1 MSLCRIHL
9 KKLVCQAANQGL
21 YSFERHLGFYSQW
34 FKVRSPRPWN
44 PVACVQTGELVAGI
58 RLHCTAEPKA
68 QPIRK
73 KKENPNAKKVIG
85 NVGRLIPYNYIQMI
99 SENGED
105 MGKMSRWKAI
115 KIMEER
121 DLKLVVFRE
130 DADPPMYR
138 LMTGKQIFEEQT
150 KLREKQK
157 LSSGP
162 SSVQVKEMSF
172 LASIEKHDLDIKKK
186 QLAQWIEKKYHV
198 RVTVTKRR
206 AADGPGKED
215 VLQNLL
221 KFLQNQATCSSEPK
235 ERKDGRAVVCVLR
248 PLSAKEL
255 QKLKKDL
262 EPENRKEQN
271 TPKTKLE
278 QSPNTELTNS

>member
-9 KKLVCQAANQGL
+9 KKLVCQAANRGL

-34 FKVRSPRPWN
+34 FKVRSPQPWN
-44 PVACVQTGELVAGI
+44 PVTCVQTGELVAGI
-58 RLHCTAEPKA
+58 RLHCTADQEPKA

-162 SSVQVKEMSF
+162 SEYSTIKSTF
-172 LASIEKHDLDIKKK
+172 TNKHL
-186 QLAQWIEKKYHV
+186 Q
-198 RVTVTKRR
+198 TKF
-206 AADGPGKED
+206 E
-215 VLQNLL
+215 VYIN
-221 KFLQNQATCSSEPK
+221 
-235 ERKDGRAVVCVLR
+235 
-248 PLSAKEL
+248 
-255 QKLKKDL
+255 
-262 EPENRKEQN
+262 
-271 TPKTKLE
+271 
-278 QSPNTELTNS
+278 